1 MKSNPGVGQA
11 PDERAA
17 PAAPAGPL
25 ARPSREA
32 IAQMPEFVGLSLE
45 RIHLVRDEAQAVYA
59 ERALARAGHV
69 GFDTESKPVFVRGQP
84 NEGPHVVQL
93 ATLEEAFII
102 QVTPGMPREFLRAV
116 LEADDIV
123 KVGFGLRSDRTP
135 LLAKTGIRLG
145 AAVDIGRRLRE
156 SGYRHDVG
164 LKAAVAI
171 VLGRRLRKPK
181 SATTSNWALPQL
193 RSAQLLYAA
202 NDAYA
207 SLAVFQGLE
216 GDGARPGGASG
227 R

>member
-11 PDERAA
+11 PDERVA
-17 PAAPAGPL
+17 PL

-32 IAQMPEFVGLSLE
+32 IAQMPEFVGLSLD
-45 RIHLVRDEAQAVYA
+45 RIHLVRDLAGAAHA

-102 QVTPGMPREFLRAV
+102 QVAPGMPGEFLRAV
-116 LEADDIV
+116 LESDDIV
-123 KVGFGLRSDRTP
+123 KVGFGLRSDRAP

-156 SGYRHDVG
+156 TGYRHDVG

-193 RSAQLLYAA
+193 RTAQLIYAA

-216 GDGARPGGASG
+216 GAGARPGGPSG

>member
-1 MKSNPGVGQA
+1 LP
-11 PDERAA
+11 
-17 PAAPAGPL
+17 
-25 ARPSREA
+25 
-32 IAQMPEFVGLSLE
+32 LE
-45 RIHLVRDEAQAVYA
+45 RIHLVRDEAQAAYA
-59 ERALARAGHV
+59 ERTLAQARHV

-102 QVTPGMPREFLRAV
+102 QVAPGMPGEFLRAV
-116 LEADDIV
+116 LQSDDIV
-123 KVGFGLRSDRTP
+123 KVGFGLRSDRGP
-135 LLAKTGIRLG
+135 LLAKTGIALG
-145 AAVDIGRRLRE
+145 ASVDIGRRLRE
-156 SGYRHDVG
+156 AGYRNDVG

-181 SATTSNWALPQL
+181 SATTSNWALSQL
-193 RSAQLLYAA
+193 RPAQLLYAA

-216 GDGARPGGASG
+216 GAGARPGGPSG